1 MTSAL
6 SLTLSGCSFDESG
19 LSPEPEG
26 PAEGVHKV
34 SIYSDI
40 HQQPAT
46 KVTTDGFCIG
56 DQVGVYIVNYDGDM
70 PGELKL
76 VGNQADNVRFTYDE
90 NGNCYDVDYIC
101 NQSADTPW
109 TVGNTYDATIYV
121 LGYEATVSVSIID
134 TPVKSVEFAPMNII
148 RNTKGWISQNYE

>member
-1 MTSAL
+1 MKRFILLMTSAL

-90 NGNCYDVDYIC
+90 NGN
-101 NQSADTPW
+101 
-109 TVGNTYDATIYV
+109 
-121 LGYEATVSVSIID
+121 
-134 TPVKSVEFAPMNII
+134 
-148 RNTKGWISQNYE
+148 WISDYDIFYKDNDTKADFFG